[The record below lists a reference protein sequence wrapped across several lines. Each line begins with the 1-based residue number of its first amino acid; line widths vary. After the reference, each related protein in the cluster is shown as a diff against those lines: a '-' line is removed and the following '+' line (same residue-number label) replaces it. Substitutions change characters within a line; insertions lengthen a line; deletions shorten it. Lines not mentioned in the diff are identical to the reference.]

1 MLTNQRGSALLMVI
15 VVFAIIFA
23 LLGVSL
29 EQGTFLLRDMQQKGR
44 EEAALQLAEGGVELA
59 CQQLFSNQ
67 NKLAGE
73 QELTLETG
81 TISIAITQIAPSGML
96 EIFSKGTLPKLGG
109 QAAVQKAVRVRL
121 TVEREQENIVV
132 HQWEEA
138 L

>member
-1 MLTNQRGSALLMVI
+1 MLKNQRGSALLMVI

-59 CQQLFSNQ
+59 CQQLLSNPDEIASEQ
-67 NKLAGE
+67 NM
-73 QELTLETG
+73 TLETG
-81 TISIAITQIAPSGML
+81 AISVAITQIAPSGML

-121 TVEREQENIVV
+121 TVDREQERIIV